1 MGKKKNKRRDGKPN
15 VHSPKEQDWQQK
27 DKPMTDNR
35 DEQDDADSNKDKD
48 KDRASDAGESN
59 VRPSKERKIKIEI
72 VKYEKLV
79 EILKDGRS
87 TRRLLLAVLLIIV
100 VLFLGL
106 TTLALSIKRFFPY
119 NTIKTTQY
127 GAVVIKNEEKDVAYW
142 LMNASAV
149 WANSGFAVKKGDEL
163 TIRSSGASFTAVHH
177 LVDDAKSN
185 NELKDKWVGADGQ
198 EKRGERDSL
207 RALFRLAP
215 NYPESML
222 LMQIFPVG
230 KENNGNNWLY
240 EQTEED
246 LKAGEMIAIGKESRN
261 IVVPCDGTLHFMVN
275 DILLIDTTIVSMY
288 SSYYDKLCEIRD
300 KMMKKEYKDKENKK
314 NVMEQVRMINKNKN
328 TSENKMIE
336 AYDSLIALCRKCGFE
351 RKDSAIYKKEG
362 FAFARYPND
371 TETSF
376 AKRKSTEDGYPLITE
391 LLYYKEKGFR
401 DAWYA
406 DNLGSFLIVIERK
419 REKP

>member
-1 MGKKKNKRRDGKPN
+1 MAKKKNKKRTEKPN
-15 VHSPKEQDWQQK
+15 VHSPKEQDWKQN

-35 DEQDDADSNKDKD
+35 DEQDDADTDKD
-48 KDRASDAGESN
+48 KDRTSDADESN
-59 VRPSKERKIKIEI
+59 ARPDKERKIKIEI

-106 TTLALSIKRFFPY
+106 TTLALSIKHFFPY

-127 GAVVIKNEEKDVAYW
+127 GAVVIKSEEKDVAYW
-142 LMNASAV
+142 LLNASGV
-149 WANSGFAVKKGDEL
+149 WANSGFVVKKGDEL

-240 EQTEED
+240 EQNEED
-246 LKAGEMIAIGKESRN
+246 LKAGVMIAIGKESRN

-275 DILLIDTTIVSMY
+275 DILLTDETIEKMY
-288 SSYYDKLCEIRD
+288 ERYFEKLCEIT
-300 KMMKKEYKDKENKK
+300 KKDSTNKTEILK
-314 NVMEQVRMINKNKN
+314 RVEMI
-328 TSENKMIE
+328 
-336 AYDSLIALCRKCGFE
+336 
-351 RKDSAIYKKEG
+351 RKDSSTANCQAFQKLIQLNKECGFNNMPDSIWKKKG
-362 FAFARYPND
+362 FAFAKYPTGTTDAKNKKN
-371 TETSF
+371 EPSLTSSQ
-376 AKRKSTEDGYPLITE
+376 AQEGYPLITE